1 MVYHCLFCEIAAK
14 RSPTEIVYEDEEVVV
29 FRNRLRWVPVMLLVV
44 PRQHVTQQDLWR
56 NLGHAG
62 EVAIQMGEKLCPDGF
77 RLLSNFG
84 PDALQT
90 QQHGHIHVLG
100 GAWLGEYA

>member
-1 MVYHCLFCEIAAK
+1 MVYHCLFCEIVAK
-14 RSPTEIVYEDEEVVV
+14 RSPAEIVYEDEEVVV

-44 PRQHVTQQDLWR
+44 PREHVTQDELWR
-56 NLGHAG
+56 DLGHAG
-62 EVAIQMGEKLCPDGF
+62 EVAVKMGEQFCPNGF

-84 PDALQT
+84 ADALQT
-90 QQHGHIHVLG
+90 QQHGHIHLLG

>member
-1 MVYHCLFCEIAAK
+1 MVYHCLFCEIVAG
-14 RSPTEIVYEDEEVVV
+14 RSPVEIVYEDEEVVV

-44 PRQHVTQQDLWR
+44 PRQHMTQEDLWR
-56 NLGHAG
+56 DLGHVG
-62 EVAIQMGEKLCPDGF
+62 EVAIQVGEQFCPNGF

-84 PDALQT
+84 ADALQT

>member
-1 MVYHCLFCEIAAK
+1 MVYHCLFCEIVAG
-14 RSPTEIVYEDEEVVV
+14 RSPAEIVYEDEEVVV
-29 FRNRLRWVPVMLLVV
+29 FCNRLRWVPVMLLVV

-56 NLGHAG
+56 NLDHAG
-62 EVAIQMGEKLCPDGF
+62 EVAIQMGEKFCPNGF

-84 PDALQT
+84 ADALQT

>member
-1 MVYHCLFCEIAAK
+1 MVYCSFCEIIAG
-14 RSPTEIVYEDEEVVV
+14 RSPAEIIYEDKEVVV

-44 PRQHVTQQDLWR
+44 PRRHISQQELWR
-56 NLGHAG
+56 DLGHIG
-62 EVAIQMGEKLCPDGF
+62 EVAHQMGEKNCPNGF

-84 PDALQT
+84 ADALQT

-100 GAWLGEYA
+100 GTWLGEYA

>member
-1 MVYHCLFCEIAAK
+1 MVYQCQFCEIAAGHA
-14 RSPTEIVYEDEEVVV
+14 PADIVFEDEEVVV

-44 PRQHVTQQDLWR
+44 PRKHMTQQDLWR
-56 NLGHAG
+56 DLGHAG
-62 EVAIQMGEKLCPDGF
+62 EVAVRMGQQFCPNGF

-84 PDALQT
+84 GDALQT
-90 QQHGHIHVLG
+90 QPHGHIHVLG